1 MEAGETLDEGLE
13 LRVLGYIGIDNLMEQ
28 DYLLGALGIGVA
40 LAWLVLLV
48 LEWRG
53 K

>member
-1 MEAGETLDEGLE
+1 MMGLNC
-13 LRVLGYIGIDNLMEQ
+13 VCLGYIGVDNLMEQ

-48 LEWRG
+48 LEWRS